1 MFIGLFRHD
10 SNHALL
16 HFFMKKYIFHAVRAP
31 GTFSTHRFLSGLRTT
46 APFPGHLW
54 ASPFALYFSRLF
66 LLLKILHPF
75 GGAPFIP
82 RCARQRPSQ
91 DTFGNAFVGVT
102 KLMYPRKFS
111 SWSSLSECLYLGRKK
126 GAVNNY
132 PCLVRVSIQQRR
144 FKINKIVGGD
154 RSGATKPSRIRN
166 EALKDF

>member
-1 MFIGLFRHD
+1 IAYCFIRE
-10 SNHALL
+10 SA
-16 HFFMKKYIFHAVRAP
+16 
-31 GTFSTHRFLSGLRTT
+31 TT

-66 LLLKILHPF
+66 LQLKILQPF

-82 RCARQRPSQ
+82 RCPRQRPSR

-111 SWSSLSECLYLGRKK
+111 SWSSQSEFLYLGRKK

-144 FKINKIVGGD
+144 FKINKIVGW
-154 RSGATKPSRIRN
+154 R
-166 EALKDF
+166 